1 MPQVHALLYAM
12 GDRYQLPILSGLARA
27 KFVASIDEPGFT
39 LEELVAAIDVVY
51 NTTPDGND
59 GLRKHVVYRA
69 QSHMQQLKKLDS
81 FKEIYEKYVGFSWDF
96 GMKYRACRTVWCTA
110 CLSESKLPASCQCGF
125 NGLCENT
132 KICNELDWASLK
144 CTSCKR
150 TGQLIRDEPNDDD
163 EVAIT
168 GTAKSKSVQGSPDG
182 PEMRNKKKSL

>member
-1 MPQVHALLYAM
+1 MHYFTPWLTAINCPSSP
-12 GDRYQLPILSGLARA
+12 DWPEPNLSPPSMNRA
-27 KFVASIDEPGFT
+27 SLWKTWSQQSMSCT
-39 LEELVAAIDVVY
+39 

-81 FKEIYEKYVGFSWDF
+81 FKEIYEKYIGFSWDF
-96 GMKYRACRTVWCTA
+96 GTKYQACRTVWCAA
-110 CLSESKLPASCQCGF
+110 CLHESKLPAGCQCGF

-132 KICNELDWASLK
+132 KTCNELDWASLK

-163 EVAIT
+163 EIAIT

-182 PEMRNKKKSL
+182 CEMRNKKKKSLR